1 MEKSG
6 MDVKTTTASTGATL
20 DHSAGGP
27 EPAIHARGITRRFGA
42 VQALDPV
49 DLTIA
54 RGEFVS
60 IVGPSGCG
68 KSTLLELVG
77 GLQTP
82 DTGTIRVGGGPLT
95 GPRDST
101 AIIFQDSALLPWR
114 SVTDNVAFALEVRGV
129 SKTERRARAKELI
142 ELVGLSGF
150 EDARPAHLS
159 GGMRQRVA
167 IARCLSMDPDVIL
180 ADEPFGALDEQT
192 RLVMAFELLR
202 VVDKL
207 SCSVLFVT
215 HSLQEAVLLSDR
227 VLVMSAR
234 PGRVL
239 EELPIELE
247 RPRSSH
253 VLASPAATGAVGRM
267 WSLLQGEAT
276 AAMEVRR

>member
-1 MEKSG
+1 
-6 MDVKTTTASTGATL
+6 MDVTASGRTDA
-20 DHSAGGP
+20 SADPALGSPGGP
-27 EPAIHARGITRRFGA
+27 DVPAIESRGVTRRFGS

-49 DLTIA
+49 SLTVA

-82 DTGTIRVGGGPLT
+82 DSGTILLGGEPLT

-101 AIIFQDSALLPWR
+101 SIIFQDSALLPWR
-114 SVTDNVAFALEVRGV
+114 TVTENVAFALEVRGV
-129 SKTERRARAKELI
+129 DKAERRARAGELI

-150 EDARPAHLS
+150 EDARPAQLS

-207 SCSVLFVT
+207 SCAVLFVT

-234 PGRVL
+234 PGRVV

-247 RPRSSH
+247 RPRSPH
-253 VLASPAATGAVGRM
+253 ALATPVATAAIDRM

-276 AAMEVRR
+276 AAMQVRR